1 MDIYNINSAI
11 SQGNALTQSTDQYNE
26 TINKARD
33 DIKNYYQNRL
43 DGDQSKQTEDDY
55 IYGAQDLYST
65 VVTGFKSTGFKDA
78 YKDFDDSDSIG
89 DFFGRQFERGRAD
102 NPLFYKL
109 GGLTGTGLG
118 KVAKVSAKGLGSAGS
133 GIVGLGG
140 RVAGGIRD
148 SLDPAS
154 LATRDLNVQAVSE
167 GREIVQPEVQQ
178 EPAPVE
184 AEQPA
189 GAEEAPDGAEEE
201 ADPRVSRAL
210 NDNSNGA
217 DAGDGNGAPVRP
229 DERPTPPANQLED
242 QTLRASQGTG
252 GQVSRGVAQVNEP
265 ETALQRRDRLQAER
279 AGTVNQEGE
288 AQDEQRVRP
297 TNVPDEDNPL
307 PAPPAPAPAPAPLAP
322 SAPADTPAPSA
333 PTDIG
338 GVPTPPIETPSNLSG
353 VPTPNIPEEGGDK
366 TLFQSLKD
374 FKDSAGVKTAGKITG
389 NIAGGLDIY
398 DYFKQGDKFKEDNNF
413 ETWGDRLTAMG
424 TVMDVVGTVNPLL
437 ETIGAI
443 SSFAG
448 TVASTIGQ
456 HEADVKKQTITDP
469 ANETQELSQL
479 TTKVSPSFQALGQV
493 ASQNNHVQA
502 QSGFSAF

>member
-1 MDIYNINSAI
+1 MYNINSAI

-26 TINKARD
+26 TVNKARD
-33 DIKNYYQNRL
+33 DIKNYYQDRL

-109 GGLTGTGLG
+109 GGLTGSGLG

-133 GIVGLGG
+133 GIIGLGG
-140 RVAGGIRD
+140 RVAGGISD

-154 LATRDLNVQAVSE
+154 LATRDLNVQAASE

-178 EPAPVE
+178 APEAAPAEEEEPA
-184 AEQPA
+184 AA
-189 GAEEAPDGAEEE
+189 AAPAEEE
-201 ADPRVSRAL
+201 ANPRVSRSL
-210 NDNSNGA
+210 NQNVAGA
-217 DAGDGNGAPVRP
+217 DADDGNGAPVRP

-242 QTLRASQGTG
+242 QTLRASQGSG
-252 GQVSRGVAQVNEP
+252 GQVSRGVVQVNEP
-265 ETALQRRDRLQAER
+265 ETALQRRDRIQAEQ
-279 AGTVNQEGE
+279 AGTVNPDGQT
-288 AQDEQRVRP
+288 QDEQRVRP
-297 TNVPDEDNPL
+297 TNVPDQDNPL
-307 PAPPAPAPAPAPLAP
+307 PAPPAAAATSGPAPP
-322 SAPADTPAPSA
+322 A

-338 GVPTPPIETPSNLSG
+338 GVPTPPASTSTSGPASGLTETPI
-353 VPTPNIPEEGGDK
+353 TPNIPEEEGDDK
-366 TLFQSLKD
+366 TLFQNLKD

-398 DYFKQGDKFKEDNNF
+398 DYFKQGDKFKEDNSF
-413 ETWGDRLTAMG
+413 ETWGDRLASMG
-424 TVMDVVGTVNPLL
+424 TVLDVVGTVNPLL

-469 ANETQELSQL
+469 GNETQELSQL
-479 TTKVSPSFQALGQV
+479 KTKVSPSFSALGQI
-493 ASQNNHVQA
+493 ASQNNHVASQM
-502 QSGFSAF
+502 GFSSF